1 MKCKHLVLS
10 SGGLKAYAFLGPC
23 KKLDLTELES
33 VSGSSAGSI
42 VGLTICLTKGDMNKT
57 IEYAS
62 NDENIFIKKDDIN
75 IRHFMINY
83 GVNDGSRIVQV
94 CENALEEFTGKRKMT
109 FKELF
114 DYCGIHYYVTV
125 SNMTKK
131 RKVVY
136 CYKETPD
143 MDVATAVRMST
154 AVPFYFTSVVYNG
167 DHYVDGALF
176 SPEPFEPILKYH
188 EAKPDNAVLIRT
200 KNNEIHEIKSVLD
213 YIISFVDMIVHII
226 TVPTHLDLN
235 EKFTCIDVE
244 TTDIP
249 FISHNFTK
257 EIVEDCVSKGEACWN
272 GS

>member
-23 KKLDLTELES
+23 KKLDLSELES
-33 VSGSSAGSI
+33 VSGSSAGAI
-42 VGLTICLTKGDMNKT
+42 VGLTICLTKGDINTSIK
-57 IEYAS
+57 YAS
-62 NDENIFIKKDDIN
+62 KEENIFIKKDDIN
-75 IRHFMINY
+75 IRHFMTNY
-83 GVNDGSRIVQV
+83 GVNDGNRIVKI
-94 CENALEEFTGKRKMT
+94 CEDTMEAFSGKRKMT

-131 RKVVY
+131 KKIVY
-136 CYKETPD
+136 CYNDTPD
-143 MDVATAVRMST
+143 MDVATAVRMSI
-154 AVPFYFTSVVYNG
+154 AVPFYFTSVVHNG

-176 SPEPFEPILKYH
+176 SPEPYEPILKYH

-200 KNNEIHEIKSVLD
+200 KNDERNEIKSVLD
-213 YIISFVDMIVHII
+213 YIISFVDMVLHII
-226 TVPTHLDLN
+226 TVPIHLDLN

-257 EIVEDCVSKGEACWN
+257 ETVEKCIIKGEACWN
-272 GS
+272 